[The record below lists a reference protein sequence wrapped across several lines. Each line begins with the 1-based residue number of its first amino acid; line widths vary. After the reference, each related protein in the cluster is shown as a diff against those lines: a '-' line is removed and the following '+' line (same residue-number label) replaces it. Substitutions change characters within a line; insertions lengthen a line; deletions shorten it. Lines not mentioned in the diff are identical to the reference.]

1 MHTRPNIRRRTT
13 PILKIPALE
22 TILVAYV
29 PALARVHIRIHLRLR
44 PTIPVHA
51 PREHALRARAAIGT
65 ASNRA
70 VLDVD
75 GAVRTGRA
83 RRGQVRVSAD
93 VAAHGV

>member
-1 MHTRPNIRRRTT
+1 MHARPNIRRRTT

-22 TILVAYV
+22 TILVAHV
-29 PALARVHIRIHLRLR
+29 PALARVHVRIHLRLR

-51 PREHALRARAAIGT
+51 PREHTLRARAAVGA
-65 ASNRA
+65 ASNRT

-83 RRGQVRVSAD
+83 RRGQVRVAAD